1 MNEASQDFVGPLLSP
16 ISKLLKHLKYLK
28 LLKLAKFPTTPTY
41 KKKDTLELFAQEYFC
56 LFECSIRYL
65 AAREHLRNLAHA
77 LRLR

>member
-16 ISKLLKHLKYLK
+16 ISKLLK
-28 LLKLAKFPTTPTY
+28 LLKLAKFPTPLPT
-41 KKKDTLELFAQEYFC
+41 KKDTLELFAQEYFC

>member
-1 MNEASQDFVGPLLSP
+1 MNEASQDFAGPLLPSP
-16 ISKLLKHLKYLK
+16 ISKLLNPLKFLK
-28 LLKLAKFPTTPTY
+28 LSKFFTPPTH
-41 KKKDTLELFAQEYFC
+41 KKNTLELFAQEYFC